1 MNTAI
6 SNSCLASYFIGC
18 LLWCL
23 LQSCSPSNADQT
35 LGSCTSN
42 NTLNSQT
49 SKGIQALLASRFSSL
64 EDLKNTLNIEYHG
77 VDEATDSIG
86 DRYSYVVLK
95 HCSHHKIATSILK
108 KGLSQSNITDAAN
121 GTFIDRIAL
130 ILQDPY
136 AGRNRL
142 NLYKVFN
149 LGRRR
154 ANVYG
159 YGDVAFY
166 DLALA
171 SVKHIIPNA
180 QTFIHP
186 QDSSEKGYLNTF
198 NHITAQAF
206 ITACFSEEFADY
218 IADVHERNN
227 LPQLITGKFRPAKES
242 DNVHNSVDN
251 YVDMINNEWGQS
263 LGIHLKKELDIDP
276 TKPWT
281 PSLLCTFLNKIQQ
294 HYCYAFGFTMHP
306 FRQQDQLILKY
317 TAKINKVL
325 IEHII
330 N

>member
-1 MNTAI
+1 MDAAI
-6 SNSCLASYFIGC
+6 SNRCLLSCFLGC
-18 LLWCL
+18 LLCCL
-23 LQSCSPSNADQT
+23 IQSCSPSSAD
-35 LGSCTSN
+35 LAIVRCTSN
-42 NTLNSQT
+42 NTLDSHS
-49 SKGIQALLASRFSSL
+49 SKGIHALLASRFGNL
-64 EDLKNTLNIEYHG
+64 EDLKKVLNIEYYG
-77 VDEATDSIG
+77 VDEMTDSIG
-86 DRYSYVVLK
+86 DSHSYVVLK
-95 HCSHHKIATSILK
+95 HCSHHKMATSILK
-108 KGLSQSNITDAAN
+108 KGLSQTNITDAAN
-121 GTFIDRIAL
+121 GTFIDRVAL

-171 SVKHIIPNA
+171 SVKHIIPHA

-227 LPQLITGKFRPAKES
+227 LPQLITGKFPAAKES

-263 LGIHLKKELDIDP
+263 LGIQLKKELDIDP
-276 TKPWT
+276 TRPWT
-281 PSLLCTFLNKIQQ
+281 PSLLCNFLNKIQQ

-306 FRQQDQLILKY
+306 FRQQDRLILQY
-317 TAKINKVL
+317 TTKINKVL
-325 IEHII
+325 IDQII